1 MSLKSPLGKVLGTGS
16 AGNGTG
22 HWWSQRVT
30 AVGLVFLGL
39 WFAAE
44 LICLES
50 FDYQAMTAFL
60 SSPYNAV
67 LLVLLIGTL
76 MYHSLL
82 GVQVVIED
90 YVHHGGLKVAS
101 LMLIKFAHVLAGAL
115 GVFSVLRV
123 GFGA

>member
-1 MSLKSPLGKVLGTGS
+1 MSLKSPLGKVLGSGS
-16 AGNGTG
+16 AKNGTG

-44 LICLES
+44 LICLKS
-50 FDYQAMTAFL
+50 LDYQSMTAFL
-60 SSPYNAV
+60 SSPLNAV

-82 GVQVVIED
+82 GIQVVIED
-90 YVHHGGLKVAS
+90 YVHHGGLKVVS

>member
-1 MSLKSPLGKVLGTGS
+1 MSLKSPLGKVLGAGS
-16 AGNGTG
+16 AKNGTG

-50 FDYQAMTAFL
+50 FDYQSMAAFL

-67 LLVLLIGTL
+67 LLILLIGTL
-76 MYHSLL
+76 MYHSML

-90 YVHHGGLKVAS
+90 YVHHGSLKVVS

>member
-1 MSLKSPLGKVLGTGS
+1 MSLKSPLGQVKGLGS
-16 AGNGTG
+16 AGDGTG

-30 AVGLVFLGL
+30 AVALLILGL

-44 LICLES
+44 LICLDS
-50 FDYQAMTAFL
+50 YSYQSMTAFL
-60 SSPYNAV
+60 SSSTNAV
-67 LLVLLIGTL
+67 LLALLVAIL
-76 MYHSLL
+76 MFHSLL

-101 LMLIKFAHVLAGAL
+101 LIVIKFAHVLAAAL
-115 GVFSVLRV
+115 GVYSVLRV

>member
-16 AGNGTG
+16 VKNGTG

-44 LICLES
+44 LICLDS
-50 FDYQAMTAFL
+50 FDYQNMTVFL

-67 LLVLLIGTL
+67 LLILLVGTV
-76 MYHSLL
+76 MYHSML

-90 YVHHGGLKVAS
+90 YVHHGSLKVVS

>member
-1 MSLKSPLGKVLGTGS
+1 MSLKSPLGRVMGLGS
-16 AGNGTG
+16 ARDGTG

-30 AVGLVFLGL
+30 ALALLVLGL

-50 FDYQAMTAFL
+50 YSYQSMTVFL
-60 SSPYNAV
+60 SSSINAV
-67 LLVLLIGTL
+67 LLALLVATL
-76 MYHSLL
+76 MFHSML

-90 YVHHGGLKVAS
+90 YVHHGGLKVTA
-101 LMLIKFAHVLAGAL
+101 LMLIKFAHVLAAAL
-115 GVFSVLRV
+115 GVYSVLKV

>member
-16 AGNGTG
+16 AKNGTG

-44 LICLES
+44 LICLDS
-50 FDYQAMTAFL
+50 FDYQSMTVFL

-67 LLVLLIGTL
+67 LLILLVGTL
-76 MYHSLL
+76 MYHSML

-90 YVHHGGLKVAS
+90 YVHHGSLKVVS

>member
-1 MSLKSPLGKVLGTGS
+1 MSLKSPLGKVLGNGS
-16 AGNGTG
+16 AKNGTG

-30 AVGLVFLGL
+30 AVGLVVLGL
-39 WFAAE
+39 WFAVE
-44 LICLES
+44 LISLDS
-50 FDYQAMTAFL
+50 FDYQSMTVFL

-67 LLVLLIGTL
+67 LLILLVGTL
-76 MYHSLL
+76 MYHSML

-90 YVHHGGLKVAS
+90 YVHHGSLKVVS

-115 GVFSVLRV
+115 GVFSVLRA